1 MQTKFLNR
9 GLIIAISVLCFSAAF
24 ASENPKESEGRELRH
39 QELQNFLGHNY
50 LWFAVPGHGVF

>member
-9 GLIIAISVLCFSAAF
+9 GLIIAISILCFSAVF
-24 ASENPKESEGRELRH
+24 AAENSEESEGCELRH

>member
-1 MQTKFLNR
+1 MYNKLFNR
-9 GLIIAISVLCFSAAF
+9 GLIIAMSILCFSAAF